1 MFFPWSVRLASLPFL
16 CNSLGAHHIFVG
28 QAWAEGK
35 GALATSRHC
44 FFFFF
49 FFFCF
54 IITRVR
60 PI

>member
-1 MFFPWSVRLASLPFL
+1 MFFPWSVTLASLPFL

-49 FFFCF
+49 FFFF
-54 IITRVR
+54 FF
-60 PI
+60 